1 MQVNS
6 YSSTQCSTIISFS
19 TAWSTV
25 LMIGGII
32 GYVRWKKYTAKLY
45 DSPQSSSS
53 NQTGLVSSHGSTG
66 QTGLVSSHGSTGQ
79 AGTLNSQLQGGET
92 TPAENPIEEHYE
104 VIKDRSNEKE
114 CVKVAPAAEEGYIE
128 VLAHSKN
135 IYELDDE
142 NEVAGGGGSGGS
154 SESLA
159 GQPIDSRT

>member
-25 LMIGGII
+25 LVIGGII

-45 DSPQSSSS
+45 DSPQSSSP
-53 NQTGLVSSHGSTG
+53 GLVSSHGSTG
-66 QTGLVSSHGSTGQ
+66 QTGLVSSHDSTGQ

-92 TPAENPIEEHYE
+92 TPAENPTEEHYE
-104 VIKDRSNEKE
+104 VIKDQSNEKE
-114 CVKVAPAAEEGYIE
+114 CVKVIPAEEGYIE